1 MIEITLT
8 EMVLLAWAVIA
19 TAAAFKYKDEAR
31 MGKRML
37 QVFIERKDVRDQL
50 IAAHAEFMK
59 ERT

>member
-1 MIEITLT
+1 MIEISLT
-8 EMVLLAWAVIA
+8 EMVLLAWAVLA

>member
-1 MIEITLT
+1 MIEITFT
-8 EMVLLAWAVIA
+8 EVVLLAWAAIA